1 MDEAR
6 SRQAKSPLTGM
17 DWSKAIKDAA
27 SLREELGI
35 NEASLARAG
44 AVTKAVQQ
52 QLDAVGQSA
61 DHGIEQCK
69 QEMQIVQ

>member
-1 MDEAR
+1 
-6 SRQAKSPLTGM
+6 M

-69 QEMQIVQ
+69 